1 MHPAAA
7 DYLRYL
13 EVERRLSPHTLA
25 AYRRDLQRL
34 LQCLNEPHEP
44 LDLLGLDHRTLQ
56 SLVAK
61 QHRSGL
67 SGRSLQRWLSAI
79 RGLFDYLL
87 SQGQVSSNPAGDL
100 RAPKSPRK
108 LPGALDVDDVEQLLR
123 LPRETPLQR
132 RDAAIMELFYSSGLR
147 LAELAGLCWQEV
159 DLTEGMVTV
168 TGKGQRTRIV
178 PLGAHAVDALR
189 LWREDCPAATGADS
203 WIFPGRSGKHLSPR
217 TIQQRLAY
225 WGQQLGLQQR
235 VHPHKL
241 RHSCATH
248 LLESSGDLRAI
259 QEFLGHADI
268 STTQIYTHLDFQ
280 HLAEVYDQAHPRA
293 RKKSR

>member
-34 LQCLNEPHEP
+34 LQCLNERDG
-44 LDLLGLDHRTLQ
+44 LDLLKLDHRTLQ

-61 QHRSGL
+61 EHRGGL

-79 RGLFDYLL
+79 RGLYDYLL
-87 SQGQVSSNPAGDL
+87 SQGRASNNPARDL

-108 LPGALDVDDVEQLLR
+108 LPGVLDVDDVEQLLR

-147 LAELAGLCWQEV
+147 LAELAGLRWQAV
-159 DLTEGMVTV
+159 DLAQDIVTV

-178 PLGAHAVDALR
+178 PLGAHAVEALR
-189 LWREDCPAATGADS
+189 LWRDDCPATTDLDA
-203 WIFPGRSGKHLSPR
+203 WIFPGRGQQHLSPR

-225 WGQQLGLQQR
+225 WGRRLGLQQR